1 MTGKR
6 LCMAVSAM
14 LGASILLSGCSF
26 TGAMERVVDLVTDSE
41 ADDSAASPEDVNE
54 TFAVY
59 EIDESIA
66 VPVFEVQ
73 AAARTA
79 VTKDT
84 PVALQMIA
92 TSPDG
97 GLISY
102 QWYRNNVQSNG
113 GGTAISGATGDT
125 YAPDTSEKGTWYY
138 YVVAVNTVGGKV
150 NMGTSTVS
158 EISVWD
164 NMYWQQNADNGGY
177 QYICRDDG
185 KYPAGI
191 SMTIDGK
198 PYVFNEEGFVVDSE
212 GRLIDIASG
221 QPIITGPEEETIVPP
236 VEETPAEE
244 APAEEA
250 PAEEAPAEEA
260 PAEEAPAEEPVQE
273 APAEEQYTEEQ
284 YTEDYYY
291 DDGTGQEYYGEE
303 YYYG

>member
-6 LCMAVSAM
+6 LYAAVSAM
-14 LGASILLSGCSF
+14 LGISVMLSGCSF

-41 ADDSAASPEDVNE
+41 AEESTAEKETVNE

-59 EIDESIA
+59 DIDESIA
-66 VPVFEVQ
+66 VPEFAVQ

-84 PVALQMIA
+84 PIALQMIA

-125 YAPDTSEKGTWYY
+125 YAPDTSMKGTWYY

-158 EISVWD
+158 EVSVWD

-185 KYPAGI
+185 KFPAGI
-191 SMTIDGK
+191 SMTIDGTI
-198 PYVFNEEGFVVDSE
+198 YTFNDEGFVVDDS
-212 GRLIDIASG
+212 GNLIDIASG
-221 QPIITGPEEETIVPP
+221 QPIITGPEEETIALPEEEV
-236 VEETPAEE
+236 VEA
-244 APAEEA
+244 
-250 PAEEAPAEEA
+250 
-260 PAEEAPAEEPVQE
+260 APAEEPAAE
-273 APAEEQYTEEQ
+273 AAPAEETAPEEAAPEQTEQPVEEQ
-284 YTEDYYY
+284 PAE
-291 DDGTGQEYYGEE
+291 
-303 YYYG
+303 